1 MIKRLEGKN
10 DMGDQSKQELLHT
23 PEGLWDHYGADY
35 AQYRTV
41 TQMIGETMHRY
52 GYEDIKTPTFEFF
65 DVFSRE
71 IGTTPSRELYKF
83 FDKDGN
89 TLVLRPDFTPS
100 VARCAAKYFMDEERP
115 LKFCYEGSAFTNTSS
130 LQGKLKESTQMGAEY
145 INDDSAEADAEMLA
159 LLIEALLGVGLNQF
173 QITVGNMEYFKGV
186 CDAAGLD
193 EETEGELREYVSGKN
208 YFAAETLLKKQNMDA
223 GLADRFLQITSL
235 AGNDAD
241 LEQMLQTSPN
251 ERAAAA
257 IRRLIE
263 VYRILKLYGY
273 EKYISFDLALLS
285 RYRYYTGILFKAYTY
300 GVGDQVATGGR
311 YDTLLARFGKD
322 APAIGF
328 MFQIDTL
335 LEAMRTQNVGPLV
348 SPSPEIVIYS
358 PEDFAEKLDK
368 VRKARQ
374 AGRHIALIPKED

>member
-1 MIKRLEGKN
+1 
-10 DMGDQSKQELLHT
+10 MGDRSRHELLHT
-23 PEGLWDHYGADY
+23 PEGLWDHYGADC
-35 AQYRTV
+35 AQYETV

-83 FDKDGN
+83 FDKEGN

-100 VARCAAKYFMDEERP
+100 VARCAAKYFMDDTAP
-115 LKFCYEGSAFTNTSS
+115 LKLCYEGSAFTNTSN

-145 INDDSAEADAEMLA
+145 INDDSAQADAEMLA
-159 LLIEALLGVGLNQF
+159 LLIEALLGVGLDQF

-193 EETEGELREYVSGKN
+193 EETEGELRDYVSGKN
-208 YFAAETLLKKQNMDA
+208 YFAAENLLKKQTIDA
-223 GLADRFLQITSL
+223 GLAEQFLQLTSL
-235 AGNDAD
+235 AGNDRD
-241 LEQMLQTSPN
+241 LEKLEENAPN

-257 IRRLIE
+257 IRRLME
-263 VYRILKLYGY
+263 VYGILKLYGY

-311 YDTLLARFGKD
+311 YDTLLSQFGKN

-335 LEAMRTQNVGPLV
+335 IEAMRTQNVGPLV
-348 SPSPEIVIYS
+348 SPAPEIVTYTKD
-358 PEDFAEKLDK
+358 DFKSKLVK
-368 VRKARQ
+368 VQKARQ
-374 AGRHIALIPKED
+374 AGRHIALVPEKE

>member
-1 MIKRLEGKN
+1 MIKCLEGKN

-145 INDDSAEADAEMLA
+145 INDDSAEAD
-159 LLIEALLGVGLNQF
+159 
-173 QITVGNMEYFKGV
+173 
-186 CDAAGLD
+186 

-311 YDTLLARFGKD
+311 YDTLLVRFGKD

-348 SPSPEIVIYS
+348 SPSPEIVTYS